1 MQHRNTRSTVLIWK
15 RNAKKQNARSH
26 QLLCAEFSVY
36 FPGVLSVLPHP
47 PCANVVGLGTEK
59 RKEEKIPAMSVYHY
73 VSCVYSCKCM
83 YIIYMA
89 GCWEC
94 I

>member
-36 FPGVLSVLPHP
+36 FPGVLSVLPRP

-59 RKEEKIPAMSVYHY
+59 RKKKKFPPCPFIIMYHACIRVSV
-73 VSCVYSCKCM
+73 
-83 YIIYMA
+83 
-89 GCWEC
+89 C